1 VSDLRSAVAGRADW
15 PTVSVIMP
23 VRNEA
28 THLEH
33 AVESILAQDYP
44 LPFDICLAVAPSDD
58 DTQAVAATL
67 ARRHDRVSV
76 VANPAGITPAGL
88 NTAVAATSGEVIVRV
103 DGHAALSPGYIRS
116 AVETMRRTGAVN
128 VGGRQNALGEG
139 DFERAVA
146 AAMTSYI
153 GTGGARFHVGG
164 EAGPVDTVYLG
175 VFDRTAGDLAGWFDE
190 TLIRNQDY
198 ELNIRLRELGGT
210 IWFDPELSVTY
221 RPRGTIGKLAR
232 QYYEYGYWKNAVVRI
247 HPESLKLRQAIPAV
261 STVVLAVSV
270 IAGTR
275 RPGWL
280 AVPAAYATVV
290 AGAAVGAGTRDVPA
304 RRIAMAVLVMQ
315 QAWGIGFLAG
325 AADAL
330 RRRVDGRAS

>member
-1 VSDLRSAVAGRADW
+1 
-15 PTVSVIMP
+15 MP
-23 VRNEA
+23 IRNEA
-28 THLEH
+28 MHLEH
-33 AVESILAQDYP
+33 AVESILDQDYP
-44 LPFDICLAVAPSDD
+44 RPFDICLAVAPSDD
-58 DTQAVAATL
+58 DTRAVATAL

-76 VANPAGITPAGL
+76 VTNPAGVTPAGL
-88 NTAVAATSGEVIVRV
+88 NAAVAATSGEVIVRV
-103 DGHAALSPGYIRS
+103 DGHAALSPGYIRG

-128 VGGRQNALGEG
+128 VGGRQDALGES

-190 TLIRNQDY
+190 ALIRNQDY

-221 RPRGTIGKLAR
+221 RPRDTIGKLAR

-247 HPESLKLRQAIPAV
+247 HPGSLKLRQAIPAM
-261 STVVLAVSV
+261 STVVLALSV
-270 IAGTR
+270 LVGAR
-275 RPGWL
+275 RPRWL
-280 AVPAAYATVV
+280 AVPAVYATVV
-290 AGAAVGAGTRDVPA
+290 AGAAVGVRTRDVPG
-304 RRIAMAVLVMQ
+304 RRIAIAVLVMQ
-315 QAWGIGFLAG
+315 QAWGIGFLAAVVG
-325 AADAL
+325 SIT
-330 RRRVDGRAS
+330 RWVGGRASSTAKRFAS